1 VKTLATAWR
10 AVVAFFSTAQKQAA
24 AIDAAADDV
33 QPWPGIS
40 PDRPWPRQQLS
51 TETMK
56 RIEQGHL
63 RMFRDQRPI
72 TQVAEMAPPEE
83 FFRWSPSA
91 PVRGAEDL
99 KRSTDLPENG
109 GLELLM
115 AHGFPAPEQAPP
127 AEPTASEN

>member
-10 AVVAFFSTAQKQAA
+10 AVVAFFSSHRDEAA
-24 AIDAAADDV
+24 AISAHADAFPMLRSD
-33 QPWPGIS
+33 
-40 PDRPWPRQQLS
+40 
-51 TETMK
+51 TMK